1 VWVNLV
7 SQPALEEPTDVDLAG
22 IVRLLWRRK
31 VLVILCTVVA
41 GSIALAIALTSK
53 PYFKAEVV
61 VTEVRDRGLGGIGA
75 LAAQFG
81 GLASLAG
88 MNLNGGPSGSD
99 QKSAAILDSNHLAE
113 EFIRR
118 YNLIPVLLKR
128 SKVPATMW
136 KAVKAFKEG
145 VVTIR
150 KDTRKGV
157 TIVQVEW
164 TDPATAALWA
174 NEFVALANEI
184 IRQQVLTE
192 SARNIAYLDE
202 QLAQTND
209 LELRKVMYD
218 IIETETKTVMLAK
231 GRTDYAFQVVDPAV
245 APELKDRP
253 HRSIIVL
260 MGLILG
266 SAAGAA
272 LAWLLERL
280 RRAKKLAV

>member
-1 VWVNLV
+1 LNFI
-7 SQPALEEPTDVDLAG
+7 SQPVVAESNLIDFAG
-22 IVRLLWRRK
+22 AVRLLWRRRALV
-31 VLVILCTVVA
+31 VLCMLVA
-41 GSIALAIALTSK
+41 GSIALAMALTTK
-53 PYFKAEVV
+53 PYFKAAVV
-61 VTEVRDRGLGGIGA
+61 VTDVRDRGLGGMGS

-88 MNLNGGPSGSD
+88 VNLNGGLSGSD
-99 QKSAAILDSNHLAE
+99 QQSAAILDSNHLAE

-118 YNLIPVLLKR
+118 YNLIPVLLKPG
-128 SKVPATMW
+128 KTPGTMW

-145 VVTIR
+145 VLTIR

-164 TDPATAALWA
+164 TEAPTAALWA

-184 IRQQVLTE
+184 IRQRALTE
-192 SARNIAYLDE
+192 STRNIAYLNG
-202 QLAQTND
+202 QLAKTNE

-218 IIETETKTVMLAK
+218 IIETETKTVMLAN

-245 APELKDRP
+245 APELKDGP

-260 MGLILG
+260 VGLFLG
-266 SAAGAA
+266 FTVATVAA
-272 LAWLLERL
+272 WVLERI
-280 RRAKKLAV
+280 RAARAFGPP